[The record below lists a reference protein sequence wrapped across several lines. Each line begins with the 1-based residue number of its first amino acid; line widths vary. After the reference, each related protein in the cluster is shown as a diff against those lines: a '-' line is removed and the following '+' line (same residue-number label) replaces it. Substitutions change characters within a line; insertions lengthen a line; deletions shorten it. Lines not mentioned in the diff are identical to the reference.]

1 LGDRRL
7 HQLFFLL
14 AVTVTSGSKKPINE
28 IFYNYY
34 KKKLSEGKTTKQAL
48 KSVMRRLV
56 NIIYHMMKN
65 KTEYRQP

>member
-14 AVTVTSGSKKPINE
+14 AVTVTSGSKKPINQ
-28 IFYNYY
+28 IFYTYY